1 MVYVWCM
8 ELCGRQFCLWRSIR
22 VYVWCIELYGRQF
35 RSMEVN
41 PGVCLVHRI
50 IW

>member
-1 MVYVWCM
+1 MYVWCM
-8 ELCGRQFCLWRSIR
+8 
-22 VYVWCIELYGRQF
+22 ELYGRQF

-41 PGVCLVHRI
+41 PGECLVHVI